1 MTVSVHSV
9 SILRSFEL
17 VASKEIENNMTK
29 FLNRAAKFLLLLF
42 ALVPASMLAAG
53 NSSLSGIYKYPS
65 QEKINKQVD
74 SVFRKLSTREKIAQI
89 MVINFTSKESN
100 EIFETQKR
108 LVKKEKIGGVIP
120 LGDVSFY
127 NAVQKL
133 NTLNK
138 LAKIPML
145 VTLDAEWGASMR
157 WPGIPA
163 FQYFI
168 QMGALSS
175 DSLVYEVGKS
185 IAEECRALKVQVNY
199 SPDVDLN
206 NNPDRHIVHFRSFGE
221 DKEKASRFG
230 IAMMHGLQ
238 DGGVAT
244 SAKHFPGHGD
254 TDVDSHLALPLLP
267 YSRQRLDSIELYP
280 FRRIIA
286 EGVDMVMVG
295 HMSIPALDSTGT
307 PSSISKPIVT
317 GLLREEM
324 GFNGIII
331 TDALDMFG
339 VSKESGLEKKYIP
352 LAAFKA
358 GVDILL
364 MPEDVENSITIIEEA
379 LENGEITM
387 EELDLKVKKMLALKS
402 RLGVFEKSYDPI
414 IDMDKLNRFM
424 DQDLKDGVMDKKLN
438 LIKRVSKETMTLVFN
453 DNSAG
458 YGIPVS
464 FENKKVAYV
473 GFRHPELGHEFGV
486 LANRYGKVDTLLF
499 SNNASLEEL
508 KIAREKFKEYDLIV
522 FGYNGTELRASTN
535 YGIKPEEINFI
546 TDWAAQQPMIVMYFG
561 TPYAIPFISSI
572 ENFTAF
578 VVGYAP
584 SQANV
589 FAATQLVFGGI
600 PAKGVLPVSTARFK
614 EGESVLIPDRFR
626 EEYHHFAGSKDDSL
640 SLIQYDMKEMG
651 AALTLLPQVSELVAG
666 NKIRLSN
673 RVGELLGED
682 AAGATMSVAEL
693 LTGYRNGN
701 CADILK
707 EILGKYRSY
716 ISIEEAAREMFSKL
730 GMHSTAIDGTV
741 VTTAYDYNKFLFTV
755 NNGGKYAGKQILSP
769 KAAELV
775 LEFMNKGCGEQ

>member
-1 MTVSVHSV
+1 M
-9 SILRSFEL
+9 I
-17 VASKEIENNMTK
+17 K
-29 FLNRAAKFLLLLF
+29 FLNRAAILLLF
-42 ALVPASMLAAG
+42 AWAPVSMLALD
-53 NSSLSGIYKYPS
+53 NSSKPGIYKYPS
-65 QEKINKQVD
+65 QERIDKQVD
-74 SVFRKLSTREKIAQI
+74 SVFRRLSTREKIAQI
-89 MVINFTSKESN
+89 MVISFTSKESN
-100 EIFETQKR
+100 EIYETQKR

-133 NTLNK
+133 NTLNR

-145 VTLDAEWGASMR
+145 ITLDAEWGASMR

-185 IAEECRALKVQVNY
+185 IAQECRALKVQVNF

-206 NNPDRHIVHFRSFGE
+206 NNPERHIVHFRSFGE
-221 DKEKASRFG
+221 DKEKVSKFA
-230 IAMMHGLQ
+230 IAMMQGLK

-267 YSRQRLDSIELYP
+267 YTRERLDSIELYP
-280 FRRIIA
+280 FKRIIA

-295 HMSIPALDSTGT
+295 HMSIPALDPTGT

-324 GFNGIII
+324 GFNGIIC

-358 GVDILL
+358 GVDLL
-364 MPEDVENSITIIEEA
+364 LIPEDVESSITVIEEA
-379 LENGEITM
+379 LKNGEITM

-414 IDMDKLNRFM
+414 IDVDKLNLFM
-424 DQDLKDGVMDKKLN
+424 DQNLKDGVMDPKLN

-464 FENKKVAYV
+464 FDGKKVAYV

-499 SNNASLEEL
+499 ANDASLEEL
-508 KIAREKFKEYDLIV
+508 KIARERFKEYDLII
-522 FGYNGTELRASTN
+522 FGYNGTDLRLRTN

-546 TDWAAQQPMIVMYFG
+546 TDWAAHQPMIVMYFG
-561 TPYAIPFISSI
+561 TPYAIPFISSL

-600 PAKGVLPVSTARFK
+600 PAKGVLPVSTGLFK
-614 EGESVLIPDRFR
+614 EGESVIIPDRFR

-640 SLIQYDMKEMG
+640 SLVQYDMKEMSG
-651 AALTLLPQVSELVAG
+651 ALTVLPQVSELVAG
-666 NKIRLSN
+666 NKIGLSD
-673 RVGELLGED
+673 RVGKLLGKD
-682 AAGATMSVAEL
+682 AAGATMSIAEL
-693 LTGYRNGN
+693 LSGYKNSD
-701 CADILK
+701 CVEVLK
-707 EILGKYRSY
+707 AVLGKYRSY
-716 ISIEEAAREMFSKL
+716 APIEEAAREMFSRL
-730 GMHSTAIDGTV
+730 GMHSTTIDGTV
-741 VTTAYDYNKFLFTV
+741 VTTTYDYNKFLFAV
-755 NNGGKYAGKQILSP
+755 NNGGKYAGKQVLSP

-775 LEFMNKGCGEQ
+775 LEFMRNGCLL